1 MVVKVGWRRSRWWL
15 VVTIVENFLGAEPFR
30 SVSEGTGGT
39 GLGAWADLSRVA
51 QSMGRSRI
59 GEKDRVSFSTARR
72 FCIEEFVSIG
82 GVGWRGDVAVKNNSC
97 RKMVDQYWG
106 KAEQIF
112 FWPANYARTEH
123 DHVF

>member
-59 GEKDRVSFSTARR
+59 GEKDGGFFQRPEVLHRR
-72 FCIEEFVSIG
+72 IFEHRRGWVVEGCGCKEYWPSEG
-82 GVGWRGDVAVKNNSC
+82 GGAVL
-97 RKMVDQYWG
+97 G
-106 KAEQIF
+106 
-112 FWPANYARTEH
+112 
-123 DHVF
+123 

>member
-1 MVVKVGWRRSRWWL
+1 MLDCGDGRKKFGSYTVSFGGWRYWGDRVGGVGGLLSLRPDNWTIARWWL

-30 SVSEGTGGT
+30 SVSEDTGGT

-59 GEKDRVSFSTARR
+59 GEKDSLVFSTGRR

-82 GVGWRGDVAVKNNSC
+82 GVGW
-97 RKMVDQYWG
+97 
-106 KAEQIF
+106 
-112 FWPANYARTEH
+112 
-123 DHVF
+123 